1 LTANEK
7 YSIFK
12 SKRFGDLFM
21 ILKDLASIPSAYR
34 DRIEKVKQVKPTISG
49 TSIIIQNPHIMLS
62 SGKYSQEILFLGE
75 VDPDTN
81 IKIYCSCPSFNYEF
95 AHILNDNECLL
106 HPERFRIAIRKT
118 PREKNQKN
126 VLTGCKHSIA
136 AAQFIQKNIDKF
148 QKIYKEKLNVKLR

>member
-1 LTANEK
+1 
-7 YSIFK
+7 
-12 SKRFGDLFM
+12 M

-34 DRIEKVKQVKPTISG
+34 DRIEKVKKVKPMISG
-49 TSIIIQNPHIMLS
+49 TYTILQNPHIILS

-106 HPERFRIAIRKT
+106 HPERFKIAIRKT

-126 VLTGCKHSIA
+126 VLTGCKHCIA
-136 AAQFIQKNIDKF
+136 AAQFTQKKMDKL
-148 QKIYKEKLNVKLR
+148 QEIYKDKEKPNVRQLR